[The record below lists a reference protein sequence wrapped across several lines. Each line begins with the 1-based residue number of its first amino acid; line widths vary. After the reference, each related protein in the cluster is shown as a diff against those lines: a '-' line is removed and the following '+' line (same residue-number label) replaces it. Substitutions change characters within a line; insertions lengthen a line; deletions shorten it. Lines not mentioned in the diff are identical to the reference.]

1 MTQFINPVDI
11 LNLAATDLTT
21 IDDTSIKRAK
31 KAVLAEIDLSD
42 DGFFNYHGQQLTRTD
57 CERVIDELEQR
68 DKLEFYHFI
77 ANHELLSKFLLNG
90 DESFF
95 TAFRY
100 ESIYKLPDFVRFISP
115 YFAAAYDG
123 MLWKAWQRNDGAFSQ
138 LTAIDLVIT
147 TDDTENSC
155 KTLRN
160 ALVRQ
165 IEDVQAL
172 KDEVKDTTREID
184 INALMVRVETLM
196 DKERWNMLPPYF
208 QEVRN
213 KMGIA
218 LRNLS
223 VEINNTRANLPVA
236 KQLHQDILLLKIDG
250 VTKETIL
257 KDYEV
262 LLNIEQE
269 QKAEKG
275 EDPVVNQYLELIRL
289 LSQIVEAAANPQTN
303 VGGVRIWIDKNIDI
317 AAINA
322 LDNRYKAIKYR
333 LAIKLSA
340 LGGNIWKHHR
350 NKDAAYSYIEMAER
364 IQGLEAETLEL
375 LSQAKFQIFSEDRS
389 PAAGTQDAEGS
400 NAATSKA
407 LVYVVFFIIIS
418 IIWFRACS
426 R

>member
-42 DGFFNYHGQQLTRTD
+42 DGFFNYHGQQLTRAD

-77 ANHELLSKFLLNG
+77 ANNAALSKFLLNG

-95 TAFRY
+95 TAFRH
-100 ESIYKLPDFVRFISP
+100 ESIYKLPEFVRFISP
-115 YFAAAYDG
+115 YFATAYDSI
-123 MLWKAWQRNDGAFSQ
+123 LWKAWQRKDGSFSQ
-138 LTAIDLVIT
+138 LIAIDPIVT
-147 TDDTENSC
+147 PDDIETSC

-160 ALVRQ
+160 DLVRQ
-165 IEDVQAL
+165 VEDVL
-172 KDEVKDTTREID
+172 VITDKVKDTTQEID
-184 INALMVRVETLM
+184 INAIMAQVEVLM
-196 DKERWNMLPPYF
+196 DKERLNTLPPYF
-208 QEVRN
+208 QEIRN
-213 KMGIA
+213 KMAIA

-223 VEINNTRANLPVA
+223 VEINNTRINLPVA
-236 KQLHQDILLLKIDG
+236 KQLHQDILTLKIDG
-250 VTKETIL
+250 VAKETIL

-269 QKAEKG
+269 QKAAKG
-275 EDPVVNQYLELIRL
+275 DDPIVNQYLELIRL

-303 VGGVRIWIDKNIDI
+303 VGGVKIWIDKNIDI
-317 AAINA
+317 AAISA
-322 LDNRYKAIKYR
+322 LDGKYKAIKYR
-333 LAIKLSA
+333 LAIKLST
-340 LGGNIWKHHR
+340 LGGNLWKHHR
-350 NKDAAYSYIEMAER
+350 NKEAAYSYIEMAER

-389 PAAGTQDAEGS
+389 SVGEHDPDGS
-400 NAATSKA
+400 NEKTLKNMLWGAFA
-407 LVYVVFFIIIS
+407 IIIS
-418 IIWFRACS
+418 LLLFKACS
-426 R
+426 

>member
-42 DGFFNYHGQQLTRTD
+42 DGFFNYHGQQLTRAD
-57 CERVIDELEQR
+57 CERAIDELEQR

-77 ANHELLSKFLLNG
+77 ANHATLSKFLLNG

-95 TAFRY
+95 TAFRH
-100 ESIYKLPDFVRFISP
+100 ESIYKLPEFVRFISP
-115 YFAAAYDG
+115 YFATAYDSI
-123 MLWKAWQRNDGAFSQ
+123 LWKAWQRNDGSFSQ
-138 LTAIDLVIT
+138 LIAIDPIVT
-147 TDDTENSC
+147 SDDIETSC

-165 IEDVQAL
+165 VEDVL
-172 KDEVKDTTREID
+172 VLTNKVKDTTQEID
-184 INALMVRVETLM
+184 ITAIMTLVEVLM
-196 DKERWNMLPPYF
+196 DKERLNTLPPYF
-208 QEVRN
+208 QEIRN
-213 KMGIA
+213 KMAIA

-223 VEINNTRANLPVA
+223 VEINNTRINLPVA
-236 KQLHQDILLLKIDG
+236 KQLHQDILQLKIDG
-250 VTKETIL
+250 VTKETVV

-269 QKAEKG
+269 QKAAKG
-275 EDPVVNQYLELIRL
+275 EDPIVNQYLELIRL

-303 VGGVRIWIDKNIDI
+303 VGGVKIWIDKNIDI
-317 AAINA
+317 AAISA
-322 LDNRYKAIKYR
+322 LDVKYKAIKYR
-333 LAIKLSA
+333 LAIKLST

-350 NKDAAYSYIEMAER
+350 NKNAAFSYIEMAER

-389 PAAGTQDAEGS
+389 SAGTQNDPDGS
-400 NAATSKA
+400 NAATSKNLLYVA
-407 LVYVVFFIIIS
+407 LAIVLC
-418 IIWFRACS
+418 IIWFKACS
-426 R
+426 